1 MLWRCQFVGYSD
13 LMFGWNSKLD
23 TSFVIRFFLKR
34 MALFEKH
41 NLDVIEHRF
50 CFWLTGYFV
59 FVWALCSTQMHTFD
73 NEKYSKRFKLYKNRV
88 EQVQSSTRRKKS
100 FIDFKRF
107 YEVFFSDLWDS
118 CFEIFNGIPKW
129 PIETLNFH
137 HFKRAKYIQV
147 YEDQKWLTKPIYLN
161 CNYSKNW
168 TLIAC
173 YE

>member
-23 TSFVIRFFLKR
+23 TSFVIQLFLKII
-34 MALFEKH
+34 ALFEKH

-100 FIDFKRF
+100 FRDFKRF
-107 YEVFFSDLWDS
+107 YEVFFQICGILVSRYSMEFLNGLLKLW
-118 CFEIFNGIPKW
+118 IFIISKGQN
-129 PIETLNFH
+129 TY
-137 HFKRAKYIQV
+137 KY
-147 YEDQKWLTKPIYLN
+147 TKT
-161 CNYSKNW
+161 KND
-168 TLIAC
+168 
-173 YE
+173 